1 MPQAISSQVSEQVKV
16 MAESEVV
23 VGTVINGPDAPLL
36 DKAVA
41 FFVAL
46 GDDKVDKGWQE
57 VGAAAIVVL
66 PAVAALAT
74 TKGRMRIGNVK
85 NLIGPAIALGKLV
98 HEVNQQVTPTHIA
111 QAHEIVE
118 SAKVRL
124 DNLRRN
130 LDHSLRNR

>member
-1 MPQAISSQVSEQVKV
+1 MSE
-16 MAESEVV
+16 SDVV
-23 VGTVINGPDAPLL
+23 VGTVINGPDASLI

-57 VGAAAIVVL
+57 VGAAAFVVL

-74 TKGRMRIGNVK
+74 TKGRMRVSTLK
-85 NLIGPAIALGKLV
+85 NLIGPAVALGKLV

-111 QAHEIVE
+111 QAHDIVE
-118 SAKVRL
+118 DAKVRL
-124 DNLRRN
+124 DNLRRTIDHN
-130 LDHSLRNR
+130 LRQR

>member
-1 MPQAISSQVSEQVKV
+1 MSESDV
-16 MAESEVV
+16 A
-23 VGTVINGPDAPLL
+23 VGTVINGPDAPLI

-46 GDDKVDKGWQE
+46 GDDKVNKGWQE

-74 TKGRMRIGNVK
+74 TKGRMRISTVK
-85 NLIGPAIALGKLV
+85 NLIGPAVALGKLV
-98 HEVNQQVTPTHIA
+98 HEVNQQVTPAHVA

-118 SAKVRL
+118 GAKVRL
-124 DNLRRN
+124 ETLRRN
-130 LDHSLRNR
+130 IDHTVRHR